1 MEAIM
6 EQVHSLLIQRHD
18 GVDDVRIFNQGEFL
32 IAMDRT
38 LWTFRIV
45 LGGVAFVALLVG
57 GIGIMNIMLVTV
69 TERTSEIGLR
79 KAIGATR
86 TDILR
91 QFLVESVAISLLG
104 GLIGIGIGIGL
115 AFGFG
120 DLVARAMPGDAD
132 WGAVIQPSAILIA
145 FTFAVTVGVSF
156 GLYPAIKA
164 SKLDPA
170 EALRYQ

>member
-1 MEAIM
+1 M
-6 EQVHSLLIQRHD
+6 
-18 GVDDVRIFNQGEFL
+18 
-32 IAMDRT
+32 
-38 LWTFRIV
+38 
-45 LGGVAFVALLVG
+45 VALLVG

-86 TDILR
+86 GDILR
-91 QFLVESVAISLLG
+91 QFLIESVAISVVG
-104 GLIGIGIGIGL
+104 GFIGIGFGIGL
-115 AFGFG
+115 AYGFG
-120 DLVARAMPGDAD
+120 DLVAKAMPGTDD
-132 WGAVIQPSAILIA
+132 WGAIVQPSAILMA
-145 FTFAVTVGVSF
+145 FAFAVTVGISF